1 MESRKMSEEPGP
13 VPMFTPEIQA
23 MSPAEAGVAL
33 QKMQD
38 ALHPAPDPNPTDAT
52 GARLLLNKLTADPTW
67 AAALMRGDEPTT
79 KQFHALTALSAAGD
93 EAADA
98 AVGIQEPSALVEYTS
113 GGRLNRRDTATAVQ
127 HFQEIGIGN
136 DAILQAMNGARVSP
150 QEHAAATAIM
160 NARKGDA
167 EWSRAL
173 LAGDYVARREF
184 TLLNIILASE
194 IDFG

>member
-1 MESRKMSEEPGP
+1 MSEEPGP

-23 MSPAEAGVAL
+23 MSPAEAGAAL

-38 ALHPAPDPNPTDAT
+38 TLHPPPDPNPQDAT
-52 GARLLLNKLTADPTW
+52 GARLLLNKLVADSGW
-67 AAALMRGDEPTT
+67 ATALMRGDEKVS
-79 KQFHALTALSAAGD
+79 KQFHELTALAAGGD
-93 EAADA
+93 DAADA

-127 HFQEIGIGN
+127 HFQEIGIDN
-136 DAILQAMNGARVSP
+136 DAISQAMHGARVSP
-150 QEHAAATAIM
+150 GEHAAATAIM
-160 NARKGDA
+160 NARKADT
-167 EWSRAL
+167 EWTKAL
-173 LAGDYVARREF
+173 LAGNYEQRREF

>member
-1 MESRKMSEEPGP
+1 MSEEPGP

-23 MSPAEAGVAL
+23 MSPAEAGAAL

-38 ALHPAPDPNPTDAT
+38 TLHPSPDPHPTDAT
-52 GARLLLNKLTADPTW
+52 GARLLLNKLVADSGW
-67 AAALMRGDEPTT
+67 ATALMRGDEKVS
-79 KQFHALTALSAAGD
+79 KQFHELTALSAAGD
-93 EAADA
+93 DTADA

-136 DAILQAMNGARVSP
+136 DAISQAMNGARVSP

-160 NARKGDA
+160 NARKADS
-167 EWSRAL
+167 EWTKAL
-173 LAGDYVARREF
+173 LAGNYEQRREF